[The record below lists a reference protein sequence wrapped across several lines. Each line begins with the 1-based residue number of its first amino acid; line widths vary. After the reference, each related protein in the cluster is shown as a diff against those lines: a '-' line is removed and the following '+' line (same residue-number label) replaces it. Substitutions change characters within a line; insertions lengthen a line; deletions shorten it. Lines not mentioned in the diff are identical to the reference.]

1 MAEKE
6 PKQIIGAGGGGGM
19 GAAIVQQTVQVQQ
32 SAAPAVRTPTRQA
45 DNLASTAK
53 ANILDLIS

>member
-6 PKQIIGAGGGGGM
+6 PKQIIGAGGGGGA

-45 DNLASTAK
+45 DNLASTVTPLK
-53 ANILDLIS
+53 L